1 MLKKITLGTRQV
13 EYDLQRKR
21 IKNIN
26 IRIKPDLSVSV
37 SAPNRISIRE
47 IENLLITK
55 TDFILNALAKYEQQR
70 QNAPKP
76 LEYQSGDTV
85 ILFGERLTL
94 TALCGEKN
102 EVSRTGGEILLVT
115 KSDETALRMKTLDK
129 WLRQQCKAEVIGA
142 CEKVY
147 PDFQR
152 LGVKYPE
159 ITFRKMSARWGSCR
173 PYEGRLCFNTE
184 LYKMPRRFIE
194 YVAAHEFT
202 HFLHPNHS
210 KDFYR
215 QLEMIMPDWK
225 ERKRLSEAS
234 C

>member
-13 EYDLQRKR
+13 EYYLTRKR

-26 IRIKPDLSVSV
+26 IRIKSDLSVSV
-37 SAPNRISIRE
+37 SAPNRVSVKE

-55 TDFILNALAKYEQQR
+55 TDFILNALDKYEQR
-70 QNAPKP
+70 QKNSPKP
-76 LEYQSGDTV
+76 LGYKSGDTV
-85 ILFGERLTL
+85 ILFGEHMKL
-94 TALCGEKN
+94 TAIRAEKN
-102 EVSRTGGEILLVT
+102 EVGRIGGEILLAT
-115 KSDETALRMKTLDK
+115 KTDDTELKKKTLDK
-129 WLRQQCKAEVIGA
+129 WLRQQCKGEVIRA

-152 LGVKYPE
+152 LGVQYPE

-173 PYEGRLCFNTE
+173 PFENRLCFNTE
-184 LYKMPRRFIE
+184 LYKMPRAFIE

-202 HFLHPNHS
+202 HFLNPNHS

-225 ERKRLSEAS
+225 ERKRLSETS